1 MHRDLN
7 HGYDL
12 AQEWSR
18 HWALDPELD
27 FLNHGS
33 FGACPTAVLEEQA
46 RLRTEMERQP
56 VRFLWRTL
64 EARLDSARAELAA
77 FVGADPED
85 LVFVNNATTGIN
97 AVLGSLRFAAG
108 DELLVTDHEYNA
120 SRNVLDFAATRD
132 DAVPVVVPI
141 PFPIDDPETVVRAVL
156 ARVTART
163 RLALIDHVTS
173 QTGLVLPIAR
183 LAAELG
189 ARGIDLLVDGAHGPG
204 MLPLDLRRLGA
215 PYYAGNCHKWLC
227 SPKGAGFLYVRRDR
241 QGAIRPPV
249 ISHGANSPRPD
260 RSRFRLEFD
269 WVGTDDPTPFL
280 CVPTAIRCLGALLP
294 GGWPDLMARNRAL
307 ALAARRALCEA
318 LGVPTP
324 SPDGMIGALAAVPLP
339 AVDEPSAPPLFLDP
353 LSARLEDVHGI
364 VCPVYPWPQPPRR
377 VLRVAAQAYNTL
389 EQYQRLAGILRGETG
404 LA

>member
-1 MHRDLN
+1 MHRDLT

-12 AQEWSR
+12 SQEWSR
-18 HWALDPELD
+18 HWTLDPGLD

-33 FGACPTAVLEEQA
+33 FGACPAAVLEEQA
-46 RLRTEMERQP
+46 RLRAEMERQP

-64 EARLDSARAELAA
+64 EARLDAARAELAA
-77 FVGADPED
+77 FVGADSED

-120 SRNVLDFAATRD
+120 SRNVLDFAAMRD
-132 DAVPVVVPI
+132 GAVTVVVPI

-189 ARGIDLLVDGAHGPG
+189 ARGVDLLVDGAHGPG
-204 MLPLDLRRLGA
+204 MLPLDLHRLGA

-227 SPKGAGFLYVRRDR
+227 APKGAGFLYVRRDR
-241 QGAIRPPV
+241 QEAIRPPV
-249 ISHGANSPRPD
+249 ISHGANSPRTD
-260 RSRFRLEFD
+260 RSRFRIEFD
-269 WVGTDDPTPFL
+269 WVGTDDPTPYL
-280 CVPTAIRCLGALLP
+280 CVPAAIRCLGALLP

-318 LGVPTP
+318 LGMPTP
-324 SPDGMIGALAAVPLP
+324 SPDGMIGTLAAVSLP
-339 AVDEPSAPPLFLDP
+339 DIDAPPPPPMFHDP
-353 LSARLEDVHGI
+353 FSVRLEDVHGI
-364 VCPVYPWPQPPRR
+364 VCPVYSWPQPPRR

-389 EQYQRLAGILRGETG
+389 EQYRRLAGILRVETG

>member
-1 MHRDLN
+1 MHRDLT

-12 AQEWSR
+12 SQAWAR
-18 HWALDPELD
+18 HWALDPGLD

-46 RLRTEMERQP
+46 RLRAEMERQP
-56 VRFLWRTL
+56 VRFLWRTF
-64 EARLDSARAELAA
+64 EERLDAARAELAA

-97 AVLGSLRFAAG
+97 AVLGSLRFAPG

-120 SRNVLDFAATRD
+120 SRNVLDFAAARD
-132 DAVPVVVPI
+132 GAVPVVVPV

-156 ARVTART
+156 ERVTERT

-173 QTGLVLPIAR
+173 QTGLVMPIGR

-189 ARGIDLLVDGAHGPG
+189 ARGVDLLVDGAHGPG
-204 MLPLDLRRLGA
+204 MLPLDLRRLGV

-227 SPKGAGFLYVRRDR
+227 APKGAGFLHVRRDR
-241 QGAIRPPV
+241 QQAIRPAV
-249 ISHGANSPRPD
+249 ISHGANSPRAD

-280 CVPTAIRCLGALLP
+280 CVPAAIRCLGGLLP

-318 LGVPTP
+318 LAVPPP
-324 SPDGMIGALAAVPLP
+324 SPDGMIGTLAAVPLP
-339 AVDEPSAPPLFLDP
+339 DGDGPPPPPLFHDP

-364 VCPVYPWPQPPRR
+364 VCPVYPWPRPPRR

-389 EQYQRLAGILRGETG
+389 GQYQRLAGILRGETEP
-404 LA
+404 A

>member
-1 MHRDLN
+1 MQRDLT

-12 AQEWSR
+12 SRDWST
-18 HWALDPELD
+18 HWALEPGLD

-46 RLRTEMERQP
+46 RLRAEMERQP
-56 VRFLWRTL
+56 VRFLWRAF
-64 EARLDSARAELAA
+64 EARLDAARAELAA

-85 LVFVNNATTGIN
+85 LVFVNNATTGVN
-97 AVLGSLRFAAG
+97 AVLGSLRFAPG

-120 SRNVLDFAATRD
+120 SRNVLDFAAARD
-132 DAVPVVVPI
+132 GAVPVVVPV

-156 ARVTART
+156 ARVTDRT

-183 LAAELG
+183 LATELA

-215 PYYAGNCHKWLC
+215 PYYTGNCHKWLC
-227 SPKGAGFLYVRRDR
+227 APKGVAFLYVRRDR

-249 ISHGANSPRPD
+249 ISHGANSVRTD
-260 RSRFRLEFD
+260 RSRFQLEFD
-269 WVGTDDPTPFL
+269 WVGTDDPTPCL
-280 CVPTAIRCLGALLP
+280 CVPAAIRHLGGLLP

-318 LGVPTP
+318 LAIPPP
-324 SPDGMIGALAAVPLP
+324 SPDGMIGTLAAVPLP
-339 AVDEPSAPPLFLDP
+339 DADTPPPPPLFHDP
-353 LSARLEDVHGI
+353 LSARLEDVHRI

-389 EQYQRLAGILRGETG
+389 GQYQRLAGVLRRETG
-404 LA
+404 LD